1 MPIRQKLKLKEI
13 RSTAKVKPW
22 VKPVFL
28 SPTPYSPSFQI
39 YLRIIFALSEVT
51 TISNFRTFN
60 LLPSFT
66 AIHQH
71 KKQQ

>member
-51 TISNFRTFN
+51 AISNFKISSLFT
-60 LLPSFT
+60 LLNIYTPT
-66 AIHQH
+66 
-71 KKQQ
+71 